1 MGATMRQELDRYLAG
16 ERELRDVLG
25 LEPAY
30 VAQLRGRAQF
40 YLDGGHHERALI
52 MLEMLEALDRTDPLP
67 TLHAIAVLLE
77 LGRSRDAEEKA
88 DELLARAP
96 GDPDALVAKA
106 EVKLARGELVP
117 AAELLGNVVA
127 RDPHGTTAAARRA
140 LALAARADAAFRA
153 AG

>member
-1 MGATMRQELDRYLAG
+1 MTATMPQEVDRYLAG
-16 ERELRDVLG
+16 NTELKDVLG
-25 LEPAY
+25 LDPAY
-30 VAQLRGRAQF
+30 LAKLRGRAQF
-40 YLDGGHHERALI
+40 YVDGGHRERALI

-77 LGRSRDAEEKA
+77 LGRSREAEEKA
-88 DELLARAP
+88 DELLARSP

-117 AAELLGNVVA
+117 AAELLGRVVA
-127 RDPHGTTAAARRA
+127 RDPGGKTAASRRA